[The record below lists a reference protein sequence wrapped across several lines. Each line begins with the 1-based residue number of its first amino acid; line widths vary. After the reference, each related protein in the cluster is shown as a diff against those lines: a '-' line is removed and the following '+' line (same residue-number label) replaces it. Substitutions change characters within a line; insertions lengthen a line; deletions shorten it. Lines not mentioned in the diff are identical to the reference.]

1 MKISPSKILRCA
13 LATLIVLS
21 VVLLLWQRFGMVRDL
36 RIDANSPYQ
45 FIAVDDRTQG
55 GKSVAH
61 LSKVNDTMVMNCTIR
76 KSDYQWPYC
85 QIRIQLAKIPF
96 GINLSHFDDVDF
108 SLSSAGPGP
117 EKVRVYLNNFEAHS
131 NINDTTSLK
140 VNELLLDTKGNDIA
154 SSHIPLNLF
163 RVASWWVEYK
173 NIPLID
179 TDMQID
185 NVPTIEISTPG
196 FAPVGEYKIELKY
209 IEFHGKWLSL
219 TQVLLGI
226 VSVWLAFGVAWFGFE
241 LVQYRQRLSREK
253 SQRSELEV
261 INRVL
266 EIQAEVLSNQAQIDP
281 LTGAL
286 NRAGLTNLLARQ
298 WPGEIPKEAKLSI
311 LFADLDHFKR
321 INDTH
326 GHAVGDEVL
335 QKFAQLVK
343 SKIRKSDG
351 FVRWGGEEFLIASPE
366 MPHDLAVKLAE
377 NIRASTAKTVWP
389 HSIEVTCSCGVAT
402 RKDGEDI
409 NELIERADI
418 ALYRAKK
425 AGRNRVEVG

>member
-1 MKISPSKILRCA
+1 MNSTSSNILRYA
-13 LATLIVLS
+13 LTFLIVVS
-21 VVLLLWQRFGMVRDL
+21 IGVLTWQHFGMERNL
-36 RIDANSPYQ
+36 RIDANSAHQ

-61 LSKVNDTMVMNCTIR
+61 LSKVNDAMVMKCKIA
-76 KSDYQWPYC
+76 KSEYQWPYC
-85 QIRIQLAKIPF
+85 QIRIQLTKMPS
-96 GINLSHFDDVDF
+96 GMDLSHFDDIDF
-108 SLSSAGPGP
+108 NLSRSGPGP
-117 EKVRVYLNNFEAHS
+117 EKVRVYLNNFEAYS
-131 NINDTTSLK
+131 KINDSSTLK
-140 VNELLLDTKGNDIA
+140 VNELLLDTKGADMA

-179 TDMQID
+179 TDMQVD
-185 NVPTIEISTPG
+185 NVPIIEISTPG
-196 FAPVGEYKIELKY
+196 FAPEGEHVITLKY

-226 VSVWLAFGVAWFGFE
+226 VSAWLTFGVAWLGFE
-241 LVQYRQRLSREK
+241 IFQYRQRLSQER
-253 SQRSELEV
+253 SLRSELEV

-286 NRAGLTNLLARQ
+286 NRAGLNNLLSKK
-298 WPGEIPKEAKLSI
+298 WPGEIPKDAQLSI

-335 QKFAQLVK
+335 QQFAQLVK
-343 SKIRKSDG
+343 NKIRKSDG
-351 FVRWGGEEFLIASPE
+351 FIRWGGKEFLVACPE

-377 NIRASTAKTVWP
+377 NIRDSAAKTSWP
-389 HSIEVTCSCGVAT
+389 HSMAVTCSCGVAT
-402 RKDGEDI
+402 RKHGEDF

-425 AGRNRVEVG
+425 SGRNRVEVG